1 MLDTAM
7 VAASPMV
14 IDRLMPAYDATRIE
28 HLVVP
33 GEIETVYAATCE
45 ADFLEAWR
53 GSPAVRFLFAAR
65 GVGERAVA
73 LARHRA
79 AETPPEPDR
88 LRLTDMTTRGDWV
101 LLGEDPPHEIAF
113 GVIGRF
119 WAGETSWEQ
128 IDASDFET
136 YDQPGRARIACNF
149 SLRRYGAGH
158 TLVSYECRTKGTD
171 AESTSGF
178 LRYWRALSPFIG
190 VVLRAQL
197 RVISK
202 QAQR

>member
-1 MLDTAM
+1 MLETTTD
-7 VAASPMV
+7 AASAML
-14 IDRLMPAYDATRIE
+14 IDRLMPDYDATRIE
-28 HLVVP
+28 HLVMP
-33 GEIETVYAATCE
+33 GEIETVYAATRQ

-65 GVGERAVA
+65 GVGERAMA
-73 LARHRA
+73 LARRQA
-79 AETPPEPDR
+79 VKTPPVPDR
-88 LRLTDMTTRGDWV
+88 LRLIDMTTHGDWV
-101 LLGEDPPHEIAF
+101 LLGEDPPHEVAF

-119 WAGETSWEQ
+119 WAGETVWEQ

-136 YDQPGRARIACNF
+136 YDRPGRARIACSF
-149 SLRRYGAGH
+149 SLRRYGGGR

-197 RVISK
+197 HVI
-202 QAQR
+202 ANEVQR